1 MSIGL
6 SSELLYSQMQK
17 SNNDTK
23 ATSLQNKLSGI
34 NSDTA
39 TDEEMM
45 EVFKEFEAYL
55 VEKVFDQMKDALTD
69 SEEEE
74 SDYLSYFGDMM
85 YQEYA
90 KQIAEN
96 SELGLAQQLYESM
109 KRNTVSPVQER
120 LQATDE
126 TVNAAAALASE
137 GQEDTEEYRIGKK
150 YGRYGQKLVAPFFE
164 NHVYGSLV

>member
-17 SNNDTK
+17 SKNDSK
-23 ATSLQNKLSGI
+23 AVGLQNKLTGI

-45 EVFKEFEAYL
+45 EVCKEFEAYL
-55 VEKVFDQMKDALTD
+55 VEKVFDRMKDALTD

-90 KQIAEN
+90 KVITEN
-96 SELGLAQQLYESM
+96 GELGLAQQLYESM
-109 KRNTVSPVQER
+109 KRNTVSPVQEH
-120 LQATDE
+120 LQPTDDAIS
-126 TVNAAAALASE
+126 AAAALATE
-137 GQEDTEEYRIGKK
+137 EQDDTE
-150 YGRYGQKLVAPFFE
+150 
-164 NHVYGSLV
+164 

>member
-17 SNNDTK
+17 SKNDSK
-23 ATSLQNKLSGI
+23 VVGLQNKLTGI

-45 EVFKEFEAYL
+45 EVCKEFEAYL
-55 VEKVFDQMKDALTD
+55 VEKVFDRMKDALTD

-90 KQIAEN
+90 KVITEN
-96 SELGLAQQLYESM
+96 GELGLAQQLYESM
-109 KRNTVSPVQER
+109 KRNTVSPVKER
-120 LQATDE
+120 LQPTDE
-126 TVNAAAALASE
+126 AVSAAATVASE
-137 GQEDTEEYRIGKK
+137 K
-150 YGRYGQKLVAPFFE
+150 
-164 NHVYGSLV
+164 

>member
-6 SSELLYSQMQK
+6 SSELLFTQMQNSK
-17 SNNDTK
+17 NDTK
-23 ATSLQNKLSGI
+23 ATSLQNKISGLSTE
-34 NSDTA
+34 SA

-45 EVFKEFEAYL
+45 EVCKEFEAYL

-74 SDYLSYFGDMM
+74 SDYLNYFGDMM

-90 KQIAEN
+90 KAITEN
-96 SELGLAQQLYESM
+96 GELGLAQQLYESM

-120 LQATDE
+120 LQPTDE
-126 TVNAAAALASE
+126 TVSAAATLASE
-137 GQEDTEEYRIGKK
+137 KQDDAE
-150 YGRYGQKLVAPFFE
+150 
-164 NHVYGSLV
+164 

>member
-17 SNNDTK
+17 SKNDTK
-23 ATSLQNKLSGI
+23 AIGLQNKLSGI
-34 NSDTA
+34 NGESA
-39 TDEEMM
+39 TDEEIM
-45 EVFKEFEAYL
+45 EVCKEFEAYL

-74 SDYLSYFGDMM
+74 GDYLTYFGDML

-96 SELGLAQQLYESM
+96 GELGLAQQLYESM
-109 KRNTVSPVQER
+109 KRNTVTPIQEA
-120 LQATDE
+120 LQNVTE
-126 TVNAAAALASE
+126 AAEAVAGAAEPEKESN
-137 GQEDTEEYRIGKK
+137 K
-150 YGRYGQKLVAPFFE
+150 
-164 NHVYGSLV
+164 

>member
-6 SSELLYSQMQK
+6 SSELLYAQMQK
-17 SNNDTK
+17 NKNDTK
-23 ATSLQNKLSGI
+23 AVSLQNKLSGI
-34 NSDTA
+34 SSDTA

-45 EVFKEFEAYL
+45 EVCKEFEAYL

-96 SELGLAQQLYESM
+96 GELGLAQQLYESM
-109 KRNTVSPVQER
+109 KRNTVTPIQES
-120 LQATDE
+120 LQMSAAVTE
-126 TVNAAAALASE
+126 T
-137 GQEDTEEYRIGKK
+137 GTETKE
-150 YGRYGQKLVAPFFE
+150 E
-164 NHVYGSLV
+164 

>member
-17 SNNDTK
+17 SKNDSK
-23 ATSLQNKLSGI
+23 AVGLQNKLTGI

-45 EVFKEFEAYL
+45 EVCKEFEAYL
-55 VEKVFDQMKDALTD
+55 VEKVFDRMKDAMTD

-90 KQIAEN
+90 NVITEN
-96 SELGLAQQLYESM
+96 GELGLAQQLYESM

-120 LQATDE
+120 LQPTDE
-126 TVNAAAALASE
+126 AVSAAMTLASDKTD
-137 GQEDTEEYRIGKK
+137 DTE
-150 YGRYGQKLVAPFFE
+150 
-164 NHVYGSLV
+164 